1 MLANVEAR
9 EEPRQSLQ
17 DGDKALETLRASRLD
32 IRRATTARITDLN
45 GRFFTDEPCARH
57 TLQLIPQGFS
67 LALVDFSAGRRG
79 PERATSSLAELTT

>member
-1 MLANVEAR
+1 VLANVEAR

-45 GRFFTDEPCARH
+45 GRYI
-57 TLQLIPQGFS
+57 QMS
-67 LALVDFSAGRRG
+67 LALITPCSWYRRD
-79 PERATSSLAELTT
+79 SL